1 MTLPAAPESDQIS
14 STGSLGADDVAHVS
28 TGRLPIP
35 ERVRALLHA
44 AHDRF
49 AANDEG
55 QNSDVYPALAAVPRD
70 LFGICVAAV
79 DGAIYAVGDALYPFT
94 IMSVSKPFVLALVYQ
109 ALGTEKVRQRI
120 GVNSTGLSFDSVV
133 AIELNPDRL
142 TNPMV
147 NSGALAT
154 TSLVPGATVEEKW
167 TFIHEGLSRFAGR
180 TLTLDE
186 EVYASASET
195 NHRNQG
201 IARLLWSYD
210 RLYFDP
216 LETTDLYT
224 RQCSLEVSARDLA
237 VMGVT
242 LANGGVNPLS
252 GDQVVG
258 ADTCQRALAVM
269 ATAGLY
275 ETSGDWLY
283 EIGLPGKSGIG
294 GGIVTVAPGKG
305 GMGAFA
311 PPLDSAGNSVKGQ
324 LAARFLS
331 DGLGLNLFASEAA
344 EQSRDNGTA
353 NQGAAG

>member
-1 MTLPAAPESDQIS
+1 MASPTAAKSDLIS
-14 STGSLGADDVAHVS
+14 SLETKTTDPFAHVS

-35 ERVRALLHA
+35 ERVRTLLYA

-154 TSLVPGATVEEKW
+154 TSLVPGVTAEEKW

-186 EVYASASET
+186 EVYASASDT
-195 NHRNQG
+195 NHRNQA

-237 VMGVT
+237 IMGAT

-252 GDQVVG
+252 GDQVVD
-258 ADTCQRALAVM
+258 ADVCQRVLAVM
-269 ATAGLY
+269 ARAGLY
-275 ETSGDWLY
+275 ETS
-283 EIGLPGKSGIG
+283 
-294 GGIVTVAPGKG
+294 
-305 GMGAFA
+305 
-311 PPLDSAGNSVKGQ
+311 
-324 LAARFLS
+324 
-331 DGLGLNLFASEAA
+331 
-344 EQSRDNGTA
+344 
-353 NQGAAG
+353 